1 MLRAFLCIS
10 RCTPFY
16 TKTLLEMR
24 VGELG
29 VGQHKFHFTSLHFTS
44 RGVVLEIE
52 KRPWHV
58 AVVLTVVMSIAT
70 AIGTSVSS
78 YLLLGAKM
86 REETERAAV
95 ERRAKGTQLAC
106 KKLQASATLAAEIN
120 FSADRG
126 YPNAIRI
133 SDIALENENL
143 EQIEVPMTQI
153 ITEQLA
159 FEKRA
164 SELIPFLAESQAE
177 ILNRTTLHHYVVT
190 SLRASEVPPEQRVP
204 PREGGFDANTE
215 LAGIRSGA
223 ARLAAAYRIA
233 CTEQL

>member
-1 MLRAFLCIS
+1 M
-10 RCTPFY
+10 
-16 TKTLLEMR
+16 
-24 VGELG
+24 
-29 VGQHKFHFTSLHFTS
+29 
-44 RGVVLEIE
+44 EIE

-58 AVVLTVVMSIAT
+58 AIALTFFMSIAT
-70 AIGTSVSS
+70 AIGTFASS

-95 ERRAKGTQLAC
+95 ERRAKGAQLAC
-106 KKLQASATLAAEIN
+106 EKLQASATLAAEIN

-126 YPNAIRI
+126 YLNAVRL
-133 SDIALENENL
+133 SDIELEKENIDRL
-143 EQIEVPMTQI
+143 KVPTAQIMA
-153 ITEQLA
+153 EQLE

-164 SELIPFLAESQAE
+164 SELILFLTESEAE

-190 SLRASEVPPEQRVP
+190 SLRTSKVPPEQRVP

-215 LAGIRSGA
+215 LAGIRDGA
-223 ARLAAAYRIA
+223 TRLAAAYRIA